1 MSDHSLQASAQ
12 PLAASEPLEQA
23 LALQSRMAV
32 VRIGEAL
39 LALGF
44 VDERQLGDALARQTR
59 ERHLPLGE
67 LLVMSQAITR
77 QQLEQALV
85 QKMGF
90 PVVDAGRFPVEANAT
105 REVPAA
111 LAHRLG
117 ALPLMARGHRLIVAL
132 EDPSARVAIDE
143 LEHCTALK
151 VVPVLA
157 LAGTLRPAIALAYAD
172 TDTAA
177 APARPAA
184 QPPSE
189 EGVDQPTS
197 AVASR
202 LIERIVA
209 DTRSGAVTDV
219 HVESDDPEAP
229 VTVRARRGSVLG
241 PYARLPAGCREPL
254 VEQLKT
260 MAQLDRNER
269 AQPQVGLIDSA
280 DADVCPPLRVTTIPT
295 VGGQEEVVVQRQ
307 GRPRLRVLTD
317 LGLTAHNLLA
327 FTAAI
332 GHVSG
337 LILCAGPQGSGRTTT
352 MHAALA
358 HLNTPE
364 RKIWTVEGSVD
375 IVQRGLRQVKVHRN
389 GEPTALR
396 ALQAVAHADAD
407 VVMIDE
413 LDDTRLAQMAVDLA
427 TSRVLVLASMGGTS
441 ARAAISRLWT
451 MGVDGDSLA
460 DALVSVLAHRLVRR
474 LCPNCKRSSP
484 ADSGQIRSL
493 LDAWS
498 TAVHPPVSPEVIQP
512 EHDPLP
518 RWVQRYGHA
527 GAIWLPTAVGCPHC
541 TGTGYSG
548 NIAIHERL
556 DVDRQMRQWLRA
568 RPGSDLAWR
577 PIPTTTPEVL
587 SLHQD
592 AIEKVL
598 AGLTTMSEV
607 SAICNI

>member
-23 LALQSRMAV
+23 LALQSRMPV

-117 ALPLMARGHRLIVAL
+117 ALPLMAR
-132 EDPSARVAIDE
+132 VAIDE

-189 EGVDQPTS
+189 EGVDQPTG

-407 VVMIDE
+407 VVMIDAFDRHGFSASVCSPAFY
-413 LDDTRLAQMAVDLA
+413 LNVRD
-427 TSRVLVLASMGGTS
+427 VLAPRGAMVANMVGPKAEREAHVEMIADVFGGNVIVLPIANDGNYLLFAFRDAGFEPRWRWIEGQAKAMQKRYGLDFPAFA
-441 ARAAISRLWT
+441 ARL
-451 MGVDGDSLA
+451 
-460 DALVSVLAHRLVRR
+460 
-474 LCPNCKRSSP
+474 KRSRKDGYLQRTMHQP
-484 ADSGQIRSL
+484 QDQSG
-493 LDAWS
+493 DA
-498 TAVHPPVSPEVIQP
+498 
-512 EHDPLP
+512 
-518 RWVQRYGHA
+518 
-527 GAIWLPTAVGCPHC
+527 
-541 TGTGYSG
+541 
-548 NIAIHERL
+548 
-556 DVDRQMRQWLRA
+556 
-568 RPGSDLAWR
+568 
-577 PIPTTTPEVL
+577 
-587 SLHQD
+587 
-592 AIEKVL
+592 
-598 AGLTTMSEV
+598 
-607 SAICNI
+607 